1 MADLDDLEECPFCQ
15 YNVTTIEPDAN
26 DVDDHEECEHGIE
39 GVCPICQYKVTT
51 VESDANDDD
60 HEECEDGIE
69 CGCCF
74 SKFAFVSPHGIYI

>member
-1 MADLDDLEECPFCQ
+1 MRCVRERVPSSVAGKSRQCHDPEFDEERAWIVEYLAQ
-15 YNVTTIEPDAN
+15 KDKTMVEHDAKDN
-26 DVDDHEECEHGIE
+26 
-39 GVCPICQYKVTT
+39 
-51 VESDANDDD
+51 DD